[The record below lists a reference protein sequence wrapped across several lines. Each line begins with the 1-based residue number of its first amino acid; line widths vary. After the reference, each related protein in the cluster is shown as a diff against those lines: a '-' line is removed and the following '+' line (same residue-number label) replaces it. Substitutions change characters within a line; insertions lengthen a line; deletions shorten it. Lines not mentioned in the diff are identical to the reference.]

1 MLKFDNRIQQFPY
14 FELYRQIRI
23 ERSLA
28 VSALVQDVVCA
39 LARWARDLAL
49 RGARLA
55 RSLAAE
61 RSRRRAIVELHRFD
75 DRSLADMGLTR
86 GAIESAVRSNG
97 RPRHSAQAA
106 KMLPKQ
112 RASAK
117 RLPSR

>member
-1 MLKFDNRIQQFPY
+1 MLKSDNRIQQFPY
-14 FELYRQIRI
+14 FDLEREIRI
-23 ERSLA
+23 ERDLA
-28 VSALVQDVVCA
+28 ISTFVRDVVCG
-39 LARWARDLAL
+39 LAAWARVLAL

-86 GAIESAVRSNG
+86 GEIESAVRSNG